1 MFRYPEYTY
10 TVWVASDQATMPKSI
25 HRNEY
30 RVLLRMIKDRRQRAG
45 LTQKECSEG
54 LGRSQSF
61 MSDIERGVRRL
72 DVVQLRDLCRIMNSD
87 LRKFVADLE
96 RELRGR

>member
-1 MFRYPEYTY
+1 
-10 TVWVASDQATMPKSI
+10 MPKSI

-30 RVLLRMIKDRRQRAG
+30 RVLLRMVRERRLRAG
-45 LTQKECSEG
+45 LTQKECSES

-61 MSDIERGVRRL
+61 ISDIERGVRRL
-72 DVVQLRDLCRIMNSD
+72 DVVQLRDLCRILKSD
-87 LRKFVADLE
+87 LRRFVVDFE